1 MNETNVHQMPGC
13 DTVFDLLSWLSGGGV
28 QLWKELVNGADVV
41 NPQVVG
47 CWLEFGPFSWLH
59 SNTGAMMPLE
69 SDINVRVGFPTPS
82 L

>member
-1 MNETNVHQMPGC
+1 MKLTFTKCLDVILFLIYYLGL
-13 DTVFDLLSWLSGGGV
+13 VGGGV